1 MNCMV
6 YVNGKYMVSIE
17 AESNSQAEHIFL
29 DIPGVTTALSFDPD
43 AMKTETFVGCML
55 GAKTISYN
63 EMLNKANS
71 KLADIYEHYN
81 QMLDDER
88 DAKVKIADLER
99 QLEYAKED
107 LKLLEE
113 NRDEYIKEADKH
125 SIMLRFHGYTPVEKI
140 EELRRPVK
148 VDE

>member
-6 YVNGKYMVSIE
+6 YVNGKYMVNIE

-29 DIPGVTTALSFDPD
+29 DIPGVTTALSFDPE

-63 EMLNKANS
+63 ELMNKANA
-71 KLADIYEHYN
+71 KLADIYEQYN

-88 DAKVKIADLER
+88 DAKQKIADLER
-99 QLEYAKED
+99 QLEFARED

-113 NRDEYIKEADKH
+113 NREEYIKEADKH
-125 SIMLRFHGYTPVEKI
+125 DYRLRFHGYTAVEKI
-140 EELRRPVK
+140 EELRQPVN